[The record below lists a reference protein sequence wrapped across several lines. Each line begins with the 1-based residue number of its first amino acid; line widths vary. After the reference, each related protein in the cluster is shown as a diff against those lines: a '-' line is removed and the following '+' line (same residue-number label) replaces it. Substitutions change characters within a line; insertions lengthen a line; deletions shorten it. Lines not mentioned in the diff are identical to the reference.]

1 MNTLEQKN
9 QYMRHMAAVLRKIN
23 DKYKPSQKCIL
34 LEPGNE
40 LFDDSCNF
48 VALNHEISHLIE
60 TLDNMC
66 KYNTWIMEEEKK

>member
-9 QYMRHMAAVLRKIN
+9 QYLRHMAAVLRKIRN
-23 DKYKPSQKCIL
+23 AYEPSNTCVL

-40 LFDDSCNF
+40 FFDDSCNF
-48 VALNHEISHLIE
+48 IALHHEISHLIE

>member
-40 LFDDSCNF
+40 FFDDSCNF
-48 VALNHEISHLIE
+48 IALYHEISNLIG
-60 TLDNMC
+60 TLENMC
-66 KYNTWIMEEEKK
+66 KYNTWIQEEEK